1 MLPSQVAAADARD
14 DRRWRRRLR
23 RAAEAGAQPS
33 TVACLDHLVAPLAVP
48 PPPVV
53 PVPGGDDGSDS
64 DCGTARVFDSVA
76 AVQQK
81 VAHLYRQLSAYRTA
95 SGLPPAP
102 PRRQH
107 TVRLAA
113 VVPSHHHANG
123 NGRMGGGAGQGGG
136 PSFTPSQAGPTLRRA
151 SEPGGGPQAMSR
163 RERERGGGGMDF
175 DINDVVGALGVA
187 TKVVERAAHVD
198 IATPGVRKAQR
209 APWEGL
215 SDARAAANALAAA
228 QAAAEKAARAK
239 AARKAAGGDA
249 GADGSSSEDT
259 SDEAYMALHAAM
271 ENQEKAWRLL
281 PSLPGRGSGAV
292 ARGEKQAAATAAAAA
307 NGGAATLDVS
317 SPLGEGDAPDE
328 QALDGTTP
336 TAAAA
341 ALLKGT
347 PRAGAC
353 AAVAEWTIT
362 RGEGARRQHV
372 LSLKR
377 TELL

>member
-1 MLPSQVAAADARD
+1 M
-14 DRRWRRRLR
+14 
-23 RAAEAGAQPS
+23 
-33 TVACLDHLVAPLAVP
+33 DHLVAPLTAP

-53 PVPGGDDGSDS
+53 PVPAGDDGSDS

-76 AVQQK
+76 AVQLK
-81 VAHLYRQLSAYRTA
+81 VAHLYRQLSAYRAA

-113 VVPSHHHANG
+113 VVPSHHHQANG
-123 NGRMGGGAGQGGG
+123 NGRLGGGQGGAQG
-136 PSFTPSQAGPTLRRA
+136 YAPAQAGPTLRRA
-151 SEPGGGPQAMSR
+151 SDPGGGPQAMSR
-163 RERERGGGGMDF
+163 RERERGGGGMEF

-187 TKVVERAAHVD
+187 TKVVEKAAHVD
-198 IATPGVRKAQR
+198 IATPGVRKAQL

-228 QAAAEKAARAK
+228 QAAADKAARAK
-239 AARKAAGGDA
+239 AARKASGGGGVGQPGAG
-249 GADGSSSEDT
+249 GSSSEDT
-259 SDEAYMALHAAM
+259 SDEAYMALHTAM

-307 NGGAATLDVS
+307 NGGAPALDES
-317 SPLGEGDAPDE
+317 SPHGNGDDE
-328 QALDGTTP
+328 QALDSTTP

-341 ALLKGT
+341 ALLKST
-347 PRAGAC
+347 PRAGTAC
-353 AAVAEWTIT
+353 ATVAEWTIT

>member
-1 MLPSQVAAADARD
+1 
-14 DRRWRRRLR
+14 
-23 RAAEAGAQPS
+23 
-33 TVACLDHLVAPLAVP
+33 
-48 PPPVV
+48 
-53 PVPGGDDGSDS
+53 
-64 DCGTARVFDSVA
+64 
-76 AVQQK
+76 
-81 VAHLYRQLSAYRTA
+81 
-95 SGLPPAP
+95 
-102 PRRQH
+102 
-107 TVRLAA
+107 
-113 VVPSHHHANG
+113 
-123 NGRMGGGAGQGGG
+123 
-136 PSFTPSQAGPTLRRA
+136 
-151 SEPGGGPQAMSR
+151 
-163 RERERGGGGMDF
+163 MDF

-187 TKVVERAAHVD
+187 TKVVEKAAHVD

-215 SDARAAANALAAA
+215 SDARAAAHALAAA
-228 QAAAEKAARAK
+228 QAAADKAARAK

-249 GADGSSSEDT
+249 GAAGSSSEDT
-259 SDEAYMALHAAM
+259 SDEAYMALHTAM

-317 SPLGEGDAPDE
+317 SPRGDGDAPDE

-341 ALLKGT
+341 ALLKGP